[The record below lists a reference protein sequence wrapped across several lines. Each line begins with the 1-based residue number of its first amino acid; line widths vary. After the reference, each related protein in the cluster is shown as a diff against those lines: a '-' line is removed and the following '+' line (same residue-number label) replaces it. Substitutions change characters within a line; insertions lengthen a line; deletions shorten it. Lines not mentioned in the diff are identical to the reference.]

1 MADSGGDHPVPDRFD
16 RPALWRSDAAESGGQ
31 RQAELVLLDRQAEKA
46 AIDRVLDSVRDGFS
60 GTLVLRGGPGV
71 GKTALLG
78 YAIDSAPDL
87 QVCGAAGVESEIS
100 LAFGALYQLLV
111 PFLPRIAELAPPRQH
126 ALRVAFGLEEGPPP
140 SRFLVGLAAL
150 MVLSPA
156 AEDQP
161 VLCVVDDAQ
170 WLDAESA
177 QVLAFAARRLYADR
191 VGVILTMGEPA
202 TSPEP
207 ATLPEPTTQQLFEG
221 LPAVVVGGLPDT
233 EAAELL
239 RTSVGAH
246 LDDHVVGRVL
256 ADTQRNPLAL
266 VELSAEFTA
275 DQLAGRA
282 ALPAPIPVSQ
292 RLERRFLQQ
301 VRGLP
306 ADTQAFLLLAA
317 AQVSRQRDPLWR
329 AASRA
334 GIDADAAAAA
344 AEAAGLLEFSGSSVR
359 FRYPQIRS
367 AVYHG
372 ATDAQRRAA
381 HLALAE
387 ATDSDSAAWRS
398 GRAWHRAAAAIA
410 PDEDI
415 AADLEQAADRAGARG
430 GYAARAGLLR
440 RAVDLTPDDGR
451 RAQREVALAEA
462 ELISGHPDTARDL
475 VTRALPRLADDR
487 QRGLAKRLN
496 GEILFAQGD
505 AAAAADVLAEAAQ
518 ALAADDRAAR
528 DAMLEA
534 TRAAIW
540 AGPVQRRKIMC
551 AARSL
556 PPVTGSHPAVSG
568 LLLEGYRA
576 RFTLGYSQAVDPLR
590 AAVAA
595 LRADDL
601 DPATGLRW
609 FGLGVAA
616 AGSLWDDQGLF
627 DISDRWVHAARTLG
641 ALTEL
646 PVALANQ
653 AFSAA
658 LAGRFQDADT
668 FCAEMRELIAVSG
681 RPGMLGIDSRGEGIA
696 LAYRGHVAAA
706 HASGVAQIRESAARG
721 QSQIADIGQCI
732 VAVADLCAGDYDA
745 AEAAALTVVDDDPA
759 MVAEA
764 ALPELIEAAARAG
777 HREVAGSA
785 FATLSERALAAGTP
799 WALGLRARC
808 AALIDAGE
816 HAEEHYRE
824 AVSQLQQSR
833 AMVDLARTHLLFG
846 QWLRRAKRRRTR
858 AASFAPHGTCSP
870 RWAPTGSLSK
880 PAPSCARPA
889 NGPGHASPKQRSTSP
904 RAKPG
909 SPTSPPRAPPTT
921 RSPRSCS
928 SPRAPWNTTS
938 PACSGS
944 SASPREPS
952 SRGSARSVPDV
963 AGRSV
968 PSGMPAP
975 SRPRLLRGM
984 VAGRACR
991 TGCSEAACPS
1001 FQGDRTSRRR
1011 TSIA

>member
-1 MADSGGDHPVPDRFD
+1 MADSGGYHPVSDRSL
-16 RPALWRSDAAESGGQ
+16 RPALWRSDPAGSGGQ

-46 AIDRVLDSVRDGFS
+46 AIDRVLDSVRGGFS
-60 GTLVLRGGPGV
+60 DILVLRGGPGV

-111 PFLPRIAELAPPRQH
+111 PFLPRVAELAPPRRH

-202 TSPEP
+202 T
-207 ATLPEPTTQQLFEG
+207 LPEPTTQQLFEE

-292 RLERRFLQQ
+292 RLERRFLRQ

-317 AQVSRQRDPLWR
+317 AQVSRERDPLWR

-387 ATDSDSAAWRS
+387 ANDSDSAAWRS
-398 GRAWHRAAAAIA
+398 RRAWHRAAAAIA

-430 GYAARAGLLR
+430 GYAARAALLR

-451 RAQREVALAEA
+451 RAQREAALAEA
-462 ELISGHPDTARDL
+462 ELISGHPGTARDL

-505 AAAAADVLAEAAQ
+505 AATAADVLAEASR
-518 ALAADDRAAR
+518 ALAADNRAAR

-540 AGPVQRRKIMC
+540 AGPAQRRKIMC
-551 AARSL
+551 AARSF
-556 PPVTGSHPAVSG
+556 PPVTGSRPAVSD

-576 RFTLGYSQAVDPLR
+576 RFTAGYSQAVAPLR

-601 DPATGLRW
+601 DLATGLRW

-706 HASGVAQIRESAARG
+706 RASGVAQIRESAARG

-732 VAVADLCAGDYDA
+732 VAVADLCAGDFDA
-745 AEAAALTVVDDDPA
+745 AEAAALTAVDDDPA

-764 ALPELIEAAARAG
+764 ALPELIEAAARGG
-777 HREVAGSA
+777 HHTVADSA

-808 AALIDAGE
+808 AALTDAGE

-846 QWLRRAKRRRTR
+846 QWLRRARRRRDARRELRTASDMFTAMGADGFAEQASTELR
-858 AASFAPHGTCSP
+858 ATGERARARTPEAAFDLTPREAGVADLAAAGASNNEIAAQLFIT
-870 RWAPTGSLSK
+870 
-880 PAPSCARPA
+880 PSTVEHHLASVFRKLGITSRTQLARLRPA
-889 NGPGHASPKQRSTSP
+889 
-904 RAKPG
+904 
-909 SPTSPPRAPPTT
+909 
-921 RSPRSCS
+921 S
-928 SPRAPWNTTS
+928 S
-938 PACSGS
+938 
-944 SASPREPS
+944 
-952 SRGSARSVPDV
+952 
-963 AGRSV
+963 
-968 PSGMPAP
+968 
-975 SRPRLLRGM
+975 
-984 VAGRACR
+984 
-991 TGCSEAACPS
+991 
-1001 FQGDRTSRRR
+1001 
-1011 TSIA
+1011 